1 MDNQLK
7 KCLTEHLRNCNR
19 AYQEF
24 TNSSRGAIIK
34 YFNNLSEPGANK
46 DACSRRLQT
55 DFRHFIIKYRKNL
68 GEIILKFDEE
78 TMKLHLAQM
87 DIFIESF
94 HQEDQ

>member
-7 KCLTEHLRNCNR
+7 ERLAEHLRNCNR

-34 YFNNLSEPGANK
+34 YFNNLSVPGANK

-55 DFRHFIIKYRKNL
+55 DFRYLIVKYRENL
-68 GEIILKFDEE
+68 GKINLKLDEE

-87 DIFIESF
+87 DIFMESF
-94 HQEDQ
+94 HQKDQ